1 MNSNVYEVCKASVV
15 YVESSLEQTKRIIL
29 KLSTAILLFAVA
41 TIIFA
46 TALSMLQASKTV
58 PNAGSVRGV
67 GVGIYWDSACTNQ
80 TSSINWGVLDPSSNK
95 TVNVYVR
102 NEGNVAATL
111 SKTTQTWNPSN
122 ASSYMSLTWNYANQ
136 TLSVNQAL
144 QLSLTLVVSSSVTG
158 IDNFSFDITII
169 ATG

>member
-1 MNSNVYEVCKASVV
+1 MESFLKSKERIALGILAFVSCALATGILGIVFSSTQTSRIISNV
-15 YVESSLEQTKRIIL
+15 
-29 KLSTAILLFAVA
+29 
-41 TIIFA
+41 
-46 TALSMLQASKTV
+46 
-58 PNAGSVRGV
+58 GSVKGI

-111 SKTTQTWNPSN
+111 SKTTQNWNPSN